1 MSYSSTDVAN
11 KCQISPV
18 TELSDS
24 FRNGIS
30 YLLPSVIKTL
40 YTRQDSDL
48 KQHYLNNSSFQNSNL
63 RWCMI
68 LVVYNKSI
76 VVV

>member
-24 FRNGIS
+24 FANGIS

-40 YTRQDSDL
+40 YTTRDSDL
-48 KQHYLNNSSFQNSNL
+48 KQHYQQ
-63 RWCMI
+63 
-68 LVVYNKSI
+68 
-76 VVV
+76 